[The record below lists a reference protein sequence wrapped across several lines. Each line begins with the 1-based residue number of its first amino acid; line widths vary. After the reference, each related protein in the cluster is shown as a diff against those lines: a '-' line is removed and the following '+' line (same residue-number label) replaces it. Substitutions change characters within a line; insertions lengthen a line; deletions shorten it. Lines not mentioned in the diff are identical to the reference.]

1 MLKYSMLLPSYVYLV
16 QLKLIDYYFI
26 LRLMNKRH
34 RKAVQSFLQI
44 IASAPVISPFCSS
57 ASTER
62 SRREQLRQF
71 FLTCHFSVSCQENYE
86 T

>member
-1 MLKYSMLLPSYVYLV
+1 MLLPSYVYLV

-34 RKAVQSFLQI
+34 GNTVQSFLQT
-44 IASAPVISPFCSS
+44 IASAPVIPPFCSS
-57 ASTER
+57 ASTERR

-71 FLTCHFSVSCQENYE
+71 FLTCYFSVSCQENYE

>member
-1 MLKYSMLLPSYVYLV
+1 MLLSSYVYLV

-34 RKAVQSFLQI
+34 RKTVQSFLQT
-44 IASAPVISPFCSS
+44 IASAPAIPPFCSS
-57 ASTER
+57 ASTERR